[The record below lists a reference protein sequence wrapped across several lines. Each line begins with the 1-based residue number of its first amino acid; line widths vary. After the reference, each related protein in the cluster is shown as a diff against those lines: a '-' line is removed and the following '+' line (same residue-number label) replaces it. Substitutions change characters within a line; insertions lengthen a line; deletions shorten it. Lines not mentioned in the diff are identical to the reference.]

1 MIWTERSI
9 WIWTLDATE
18 PQRLVAVDEET
29 LHWVERSGHQLILAT
44 DEGNIYRFDLTDHTL
59 NRLHHGQDI
68 AQDGVFV
75 GDDVVEQL
83 GLYEEDEDEDDE
95 DDEDE
100 DEDRDDHD
108 EETWEEEDED
118 WDDDDEEDAETL
130 EDDEGDQVS
139 EFAVLYLKARVSE
152 SAYKRVGDPA
162 DSPIRSL
169 HTLNN
174 AALLC
179 LRHDH
184 SLERW
189 DLSNHERTNTW
200 TCPSA
205 LPLGDAPLLITDDV
219 IVVWTIAGDL
229 FVLEPSTL
237 QARAHTSRVTTTW
250 SRRSSPMANTN

>member
-1 MIWTERSI
+1 MTRRRS
-9 WIWTLDATE
+9 TGSSA
-18 PQRLVAVDEET
+18 AV
-29 LHWVERSGHQLILAT
+29 RFILAT

-75 GDDVVEQL
+75 GDDVVVFRL
-83 GLYEEDEDEDDE
+83 GLDEEDE

-100 DEDRDDHD
+100 DEDCDDHD

-118 WDDDDEEDAETL
+118 WDDDDEEDASWEDD
-130 EDDEGDQVS
+130 EDDEGDRA
-139 EFAVLYLKARVSE
+139 EFAVLHLKARVSE

-237 QARAHTSRVTTTW
+237 QQRTPQGHNDLVSQVIAYGEHR
-250 SRRSSPMANTN
+250 